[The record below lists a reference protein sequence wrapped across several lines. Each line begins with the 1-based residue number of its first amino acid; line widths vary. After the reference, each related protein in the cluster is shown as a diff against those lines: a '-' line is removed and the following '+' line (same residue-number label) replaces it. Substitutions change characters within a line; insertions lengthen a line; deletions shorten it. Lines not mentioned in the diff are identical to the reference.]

1 MNIAVIIPTMWV
13 AGELEQSIRQL
24 VSYDQVGEIIIIDNN
39 VSSRPQWISGHASIR
54 ILSSDFNRGV
64 AASWNL
70 AVSLA
75 SSDLIC
81 LLNDDIQV
89 DQSVFRWVSVTGL
102 SSCSVLGMASDLFEY
117 SGPFRVKRVDLRP
130 DGWGQC
136 MFLRREQYI
145 PIPLLHSFFTD
156 DFLFDHVPVYTR
168 RPNYQFYS
176 SVRGRRSVTS
186 GSFQRE
192 FIQDREHYNRIT
204 SLYPRY
210 AYR

>member
-1 MNIAVIIPTMWV
+1 MSIAVIIPTMWS
-13 AGELEQSIRQL
+13 ASELEQSIHQL
-24 VSYDQVGEIIIIDNN
+24 VTDDQVGEIIIIDNN
-39 VSSRPQWISGHASIR
+39 VACRPQWISSHNRIS
-54 ILSSDFNRGV
+54 ILSSDYNMGV

-75 SSDLIC
+75 SSDIIC

-89 DQSVFRWVSVTGL
+89 DQSVFRWVSITGL
-102 SSCSVLGMASDLFEY
+102 TTCSVLGMASNLFLY
-117 SGPFRVKRVDLRP
+117 SGPFRVERVDLRP

-156 DFLFDHVPVYTR
+156 DFLFDHVPIYTQ
-168 RPNYQFYS
+168 RPNYQFHCT
-176 SVRGRRSVTS
+176 VRGRRSVTS
-186 GSFQRE
+186 RSFQKE